1 MPKIFSTDFDQKLRR
16 LPSNIAE
23 TEAFLLEQ
31 PTPLELPDFVVQHGY
46 RLLQSKVRGTQEG
59 AERTICLIADTATHS
74 ETVYKVKVLVRETPN
89 AYLHVTNATQLLV
102 WRTAAPKHELALN
115 GFASKVFAYLLQTHN
130 IMVTDKDQ
138 TPDGRRFWERRILEA
153 VAMESRHVYYID
165 LNELD
170 DAMVPVITEIT
181 DSENFYEHYEPIAW
195 GSDDAHGDRVFVIS
209 CQNLKPE

>member
-1 MPKIFSTDFDQKLRR
+1 MPKIFSNDFDQKLRR
-16 LPSNIAE
+16 SQSNVAE
-23 TEAFLLEQ
+23 TKTFLCNE

-46 RLLQSKVRGTQEG
+46 RLLQSRTSRTHEGT
-59 AERTICLIADTATHS
+59 ERTICLIADTATHS

-102 WRTAAPKHELALN
+102 WRTVAPNHENALN
-115 GFASKVFAYLLQTHN
+115 GFASKMFAYLLQTHH

-153 VAMESRHVYYID
+153 VSMSNRHVYYID

-170 DAMVPVITEIT
+170 HEQVPIISEIA
-181 DSENFYEHYEPIAW
+181 DSEAFYEHYEPIAW
-195 GSDDAHGDRVFVIS
+195 GDSDAHGDRVFVLS
-209 CQNLKPE
+209 CQNLKT